1 MISVGPS
8 SSRLWW
14 ALYFPT
20 FLKKGINMRI
30 SNSEVQVFKRCRR
43 KWHFSYYLWLKP
55 NFEKATGPAPIGNR
69 IHACLNV
76 YYESLMAGMPTDM
89 AVDTTMAYHDNEAL
103 NVIENAGVGEDLDAY
118 AKETDLTRIML
129 EGYFEWLQ
137 NEGVDEGLTV
147 TGSETSV
154 NLKTHI
160 FNTEVFILA
169 KLDIRI
175 RRELDGAVLFMD
187 HKTAQELSTPLKTM
201 HLNEQFLHYDWLL
214 RQVTGE
220 RVDGGMFNFL
230 RKVKRTASMKS
241 PAYGRLEVRHNDRE
255 LDAFEKRLRG
265 EIRAILSLRQALD
278 TGTDP
283 LTLVYP
289 TPTRDCC
296 WDCPFVQICPM
307 VDRQD
312 GSAERV
318 IELTM
323 RKVDP
328 YERYDK

>member
-1 MISVGPS
+1 MFGFDTDSGIVD
-8 SSRLWW
+8 
-14 ALYFPT
+14 ALTYHEGVMNESMAKAAANGDDT
-20 FLKKGINMRI
+20 DILLKECEL
-30 SNSEVQVFKRCRR
+30 S
-43 KWHFSYYLWLKP
+43 
-55 NFEKATGPAPIGNR
+55 
-69 IHACLNV
+69 
-76 YYESLMAGMPTDM
+76 
-89 AVDTTMAYHDNEAL
+89 
-103 NVIENAGVGEDLDAY
+103 
-118 AKETDLTRIML
+118 RIML
-129 EGYFEWLQ
+129 EGYFEWLA
-137 NEGVDEGLTV
+137 ETGADEGLKV
-147 TGSETSV
+147 IGAESSV
-154 NLKTHI
+154 MHSLEI
-160 FNTEVFILA
+160 FDTEVTILA

-175 RRELDGAVLFMD
+175 LRELDGATLFMD

-201 HLNEQFLHYDWLL
+201 HLNEQFLHYDWIL

-230 RKVKRTASMKS
+230 RKVKRGVRSN
-241 PAYGRLEVRHNDRE
+241 PPFYGRLEVRHNERE

-296 WDCPFVQICPM
+296 WDCPYFQVCPM

-318 IELTM
+318 IELSM
-323 RKVDP
+323 RQVDP

>member
-1 MISVGPS
+1 
-8 SSRLWW
+8 
-14 ALYFPT
+14 
-20 FLKKGINMRI
+20 
-30 SNSEVQVFKRCRR
+30 
-43 KWHFSYYLWLKP
+43 
-55 NFEKATGPAPIGNR
+55 
-69 IHACLNV
+69 
-76 YYESLMAGMPTDM
+76 MAGMPTDM

-154 NLKTHI
+154 EFSTII
-160 FNTEVFILA
+160 FGIEPVTILA

-175 RRELDGAVLFMD
+175 HRELDGATLFAD

-241 PAYGRLEVRHNDRE
+241 PAYGRLEVRHNDLE

-265 EIRAILSLRQALD
+265 EIRAILSLRAALD
-278 TGTDP
+278 NGTDP

-318 IELTM
+318 IELSM

-328 YERYDK
+328 YERYDR